1 MEHIVGSAAVYYVA
15 GYSTHL
21 PDIYG
26 KTSITVVGSSCLIFK
41 DGQKEGVVIL
51 DKGAQALL
59 LAALSSG
66 STGCVISPN
75 SWLTIDYDDRGGI
88 LLTLPW
94 VGGSS
99 ITLAARPHYLDG
111 ETISVFVE
119 YHDIKYLVNA
129 IARTTEET
137 APNSTLIAMEIE
149 V

>member
-1 MEHIVGSAAVYYVA
+1 MEYIEGSAAVQYVA

-26 KTSITVVGSSCLIFK
+26 ETSSVAVGAQERTSITVVGNSCLIFK
-41 DGQKEGVVIL
+41 DGQKVGVVIL

-66 STGCVISPN
+66 NDRCVVSPN

-88 LLTLPW
+88 LLTL
-94 VGGSS
+94 
-99 ITLAARPHYLDG
+99 AARPYYLDG
-111 ETISVFVE
+111 EIISVFVE
-119 YHDIKYLVNA
+119 YHNIKYLVGA
-129 IARTTEET
+129 IAKGV
-137 APNSTLIAMEIE
+137 E